1 MRFVTKGQRLTESG
15 GSARLYCGILAI
27 IFGVVVMVGVTDGVA
42 FGVILILLGVILI
55 ASKVIS
61 SSHTKTII
69 APDAYAQAHISRCAA
84 GMKDDAALQ
93 KRWNTEI
100 ASLLIQANVDDNVML
115 WVAQHIFFSVSL
127 PSELTGKVRD
137 TNYHVSHS
145 RYAILDFCLFSFF
158 DVRKM
163 LIQCADRRTIRKVE
177 KTYFDFL
184 VKYFHRYFGMTEEEI
199 NRFIDI
205 RLEKYEGIMRLS
217 DKVDIDKESLTALAG
232 FIVSDFNNTP
242 FSYEICV
249 AAADKTSALCLEIS
263 SLMSAQYELLKKHP
277 PEFLS

>member
-15 GSARLYCGILAI
+15 GSARLYCGVLAI
-27 IFGVVVMVGVTDGVA
+27 IFGI
-42 FGVILILLGVILI
+42 ILMLCGEEGIAWGIIIILLGVILV
-55 ASKVIS
+55 AWKLLSVANAKA
-61 SSHTKTII
+61 II
-69 APDAYAQAHISRCAA
+69 APDEYAQAHIARCAA
-84 GMKDDAALQ
+84 GMKDDDALQ

-100 ASLLIQANVDDNVML
+100 ASLLIQANVDDNVIL

-127 PSELTGKVRD
+127 PSELTGKVKD
-137 TNYHVSHS
+137 ANYHVSHS

-217 DKVDIDKESLTALAG
+217 DKVDIDKESITALAG
-232 FIVSDFNNTP
+232 YIVSDFNNTP

-249 AAADKTSALCLEIS
+249 AAADKTSALCSEIA
-263 SLMSAQYELLKKHP
+263 SLMSAQYELLQKHP

>member
-42 FGVILILLGVILI
+42 FGLILILLGVILI

-61 SSHTKTII
+61 SSRAKMII
-69 APDAYAQAHISRCAA
+69 APDEYAQAHITRCVA

-100 ASLLIQANVDDNVML
+100 ASLQANVEDDIVL

-163 LIQCADRRTIRKVE
+163 LIQCADRRTIRKTE
-177 KTYFDFL
+177 KAFFDL
-184 VKYFHRYFGMTEEEI
+184 LTKYFHRYFGMSEEEI
-199 NRFIDI
+199 NKFIDI

-217 DKVDIDKESLTALAG
+217 NKVDADKDSITALAG

-242 FSYEICV
+242 FSHEICV
-249 AAADKTSALCLEIS
+249 AAADKTNALCSEIS
-263 SLMSAQYELLKKHP
+263 SLMSAQYELLKNHP
-277 PEFLS
+277 PEFIS